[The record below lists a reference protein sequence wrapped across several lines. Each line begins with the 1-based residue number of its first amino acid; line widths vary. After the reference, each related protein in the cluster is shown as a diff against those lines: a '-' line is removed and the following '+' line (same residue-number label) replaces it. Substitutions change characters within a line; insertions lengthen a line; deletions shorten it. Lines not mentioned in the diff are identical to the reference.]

1 MAENIPVSTNVP
13 VDDVNKRKNKIK
25 VSSAKSV
32 FFYVDLATRFL
43 KQEEEVELSGLGF
56 GSSFFCGL
64 LFDSWLL
71 SFCFCFLLTNKQ
83 SQRL

>member
-1 MAENIPVSTNVP
+1 MTENVPINTNVP
-13 VDDVNKRKNKIK
+13 AADDANKRKNKIK

-56 GSSFFCGL
+56 GKPSFEDNVVL
-64 LFDSWLL
+64 
-71 SFCFCFLLTNKQ
+71 LLTTTKAITNCCHNI
-83 SQRL
+83 